1 MTSTP
6 ASTTSCADLSS
17 TTGHGSPT
25 RPGTAPATQRQPWPL
40 RAAVA
45 SIIMLT
51 LALTACGAPPQG
63 ANGSPVPLPPLGQGA
78 EAEEIRLGYFPN
90 LTHALPVL
98 GVANGDYQRT
108 LGDTRLTTQV
118 FNAGPTAVEAL
129 LSGAIDAAYI
139 GPNPAINAFAQSDG
153 AAVRIISGATSG
165 GAQFVVQPEVTE
177 ADLNGRTF
185 ATPQL
190 GNTQDV
196 ALRFWLS
203 QRGLT
208 APKSGGGDVNV
219 QPTDNATT
227 LDLFESGEIDGA
239 WVPEPWASRLVLEG
253 GGRVLVDEASLWP
266 QGQFVTTHLLV
277 STDFLTKYPGTVT
290 KLLTGELT
298 TLATIRAEPE
308 ASRDAINVD
317 LEKLTGKALTVG
329 VLTRSWSN
337 LAVQVDPVA
346 TSLRTDQAHAEA
358 IGLAKPVDLT
368 GIYDLRILNAL
379 LVAAGEPPVAS
390 DGLGPE

>member
-1 MTSTP
+1 MTST
-6 ASTTSCADLSS
+6 AADIGLGSS
-17 TTGHGSPT
+17 
-25 RPGTAPATQRQPWPL
+25 APATGSGTPTVARRPRRSI

-45 SIIMLT
+45 LIIMLT
-51 LALTACGAPPQG
+51 FVLAGCGAPVQG
-63 ANGSPVPLPPLGQGA
+63 ANGAPVPLPPPGSRA
-78 EAEEIRLGYFPN
+78 EAPELRLGYFPN

-98 GVANGDYQRT
+98 GVANGEYQRA
-108 LGDTRLTTQV
+108 LGDTTLTTQV

-139 GPNPAINAFAQSDG
+139 GPNPGINAFAQSDG

-177 ADLNGRTF
+177 SDLKGHTF

-196 ALRFWLS
+196 ALRYWLS
-203 QRGLT
+203 QRGLS

-227 LDLFESGEIDGA
+227 LDLFKSGDIDGA

-253 GGRVLVDEASLWP
+253 GGEVLVDEATLWP

-277 STDFLTKYPGTVT
+277 STEFLSNYPGTVER
-290 KLLTGELT
+290 LLVGELA
-298 TLATIRAEPE
+298 TLATIQADPIV
-308 ASRDAINVD
+308 ARDATNVA
-317 LEKLTGKALTVG
+317 LTQLTGKALTPG
-329 VLTRSWSN
+329 VLARAWPN
-337 LAVQVDPVA
+337 LNVQVDPVA
-346 TSLRTDQAHAEA
+346 ASLRVDQAHAEA
-358 IGLAKPVDLT
+358 VDLAKPVDLN
-368 GIYDLRILNAL
+368 GIYDLRILNSL
-379 LVAAGEPPVAS
+379 LTQASEPAVSS
-390 DGLGPE
+390 DGLGPQ